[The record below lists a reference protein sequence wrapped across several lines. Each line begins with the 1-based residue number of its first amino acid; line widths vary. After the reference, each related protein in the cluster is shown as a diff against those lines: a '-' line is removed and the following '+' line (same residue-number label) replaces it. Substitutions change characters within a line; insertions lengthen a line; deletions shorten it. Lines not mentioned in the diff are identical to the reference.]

1 MNDREGPFVERAMT
15 RALVAACL
23 PAACL
28 LAAGCGTPKYVTI
41 DGKRVERPS
50 VAYSSDFFWLEHD
63 RAFPRVFDPHR
74 GLDVDD
80 GTLHG
85 RMCNVEVSFD
95 ASWYR
100 ARLHL
105 DGRGAEAGLGT
116 RTYGRTSDFA
126 LAFDVAEPAPGRR
139 HITGKVPDNPFIP
152 VNTSLDLEV
161 SPERLVGRI
170 GTRWFDL
177 HANGEYFVGHYERHG
192 DVAKPFDVTYA
203 IYGRQ
208 ILASM
213 VPADQALTLLMMMTC
228 STTIDY
234 DGKTVRGFSMVASP
248 P

>member
-1 MNDREGPFVERAMT
+1 MM
-15 RALVAACL
+15 RALVSACV
-23 PAACL
+23 
-28 LAAGCGTPKYVTI
+28 LAAGCGTPKWVVI

-50 VAYSSDFFWLEHD
+50 VAYASDYFWLEHD

-85 RMCNVEVSFD
+85 RMCNVDVDFD
-95 ASWYR
+95 ATWYR

-105 DGRGAEAGLGT
+105 DGRGAAAGQGT
-116 RTYGRTSDFA
+116 RSYGHTHDFA
-126 LAFDVAEPAPGRR
+126 LEFDVVEDAPGHR
-139 HITGKVPDNPFIP
+139 HITGRVPG
-152 VNTSLDLEV
+152 NTFYENTTLDLEV
-161 SPERLVGRI
+161 GPERLVGRI

-177 HANGEYFVGHYERHG
+177 HADAEYLVGHYERHG
-192 DVAKPFDVTYA
+192 DVDKPFDIPYA
-203 IYGRQ
+203 IFGRQ

-234 DGKTVRGFSMVASP
+234 DGKTVRGFSLVASP
-248 P
+248 PES